1 MRITNQMLAKTAAK
15 SGIPLQ
21 QNTLLD
27 IMNKKKSSSDNW
39 FSSIGNTEKT
49 NSLLQGQNTKN
60 SKQLEAA
67 AESLSDYAAK
77 LYEEGEGSLFAEA
90 EATGDTSKLVETITK
105 MADSYN
111 KTVKYLKGT
120 DSMLN
125 QFYLQ
130 ELKGYVSE
138 NKKAMEK
145 AGVTLDKDGSLRV
158 AADVLKAADLETLKA
173 AFGSGSGFTE
183 KTSYVGSRVA
193 ENAVAAQE
201 SLAGTYGSNGKEYL
215 NAIAQNKYNFWG

>member
-1 MRITNQMLAKTAAK
+1 MRITNQMLARTAAK

-27 IMNKKKSSSDNW
+27 IMNKKKSSSDDW

-49 NSLLQGQNTKN
+49 NPLLQAQTTKN
-60 SKQLEAA
+60 SKQLESA
-67 AESLSDYAAK
+67 AESLSEYAAK
-77 LYEEGEGSLFAEA
+77 LYEEGEGSLFGEA
-90 EATGDTSKLVETITK
+90 EATGDTSKLIETITN

-111 KTVKYLKGT
+111 KTVKYLKQS

-125 QFYLQ
+125 KFYLQ
-130 ELKGYVSE
+130 ELQGYVSE

-145 AGVTLDKDGSLRV
+145 AGVTLNKDGSLHV
-158 AADVLKAADLETLKA
+158 AADALKAADLDTLRA
-173 AFGSGSGFTE
+173 AFGSGSDFAE
-183 KTSYVGSRVA
+183 KTSYVGGRVA
-193 ENAVAAQE
+193 ENAQAAQE
-201 SLAGTYGSNGKEYL
+201 SLTGTYGSNGKEYL